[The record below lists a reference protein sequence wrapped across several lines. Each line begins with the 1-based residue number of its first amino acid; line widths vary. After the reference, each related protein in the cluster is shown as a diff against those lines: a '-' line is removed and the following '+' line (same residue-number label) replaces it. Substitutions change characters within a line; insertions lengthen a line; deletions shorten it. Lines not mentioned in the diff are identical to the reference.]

1 MVLELLDVKIG
12 QLIPSLSL
20 AIGDG
25 QQLSIVGPSGS
36 GKTTL
41 LRAILGFIPIDSGYI
56 SIDGELLTPLS
67 APYFRK
73 SMAYVPQRLSLP
85 EGYRG
90 MGLERWDDLSA
101 DERYLLLLGNAVK
114 ADKPLLIVDE
124 PLQPLSAENR
134 ERADSLLQE
143 AAGQGKTIV
152 AINSEILR
160 NRLQL

>member
-1 MVLELLDVKIG
+1 MILELLDVNIG
-12 QLIPSLSL
+12 QLIRSLSL

-25 QQLSIVGPSGS
+25 QQLSIMGPTGS

-73 SMAYVPQRLSLP
+73 LMAYVPQRLSLP

-90 MGLERWDDLSA
+90 MGLERWGDLSD

-114 ADKPLLIVDE
+114 TDKPLLIVDE
-124 PLQPLSAENR
+124 PLQPLSEKNR
-134 ERADSLLQE
+134 ERADRLLQE
-143 AAGQGKTIV
+143 AAGQGKTILAV
-152 AINSEILR
+152 GAAILR
-160 NRLQL
+160 NQLQL

>member
-1 MVLELLDVKIG
+1 MILELLDVNIG
-12 QLIPSLSL
+12 QLIRSLSL

-25 QQLSIVGPSGS
+25 QQLSIMGPTGS

-73 SMAYVPQRLSLP
+73 QMAYVPQRLSLP
-85 EGYRG
+85 KGYRG
-90 MGLERWDDLSA
+90 MGLERWYDLSD

-114 ADKPLLIVDE
+114 TDKPMLIVDE
-124 PLQPLSAENR
+124 PLQPLSPENR
-134 ERADSLLQE
+134 ERADRLLQE
-143 AAGQGKTIV
+143 AAGQGKTILAV
-152 AINSEILR
+152 GAAILR
-160 NRLQL
+160 NQLQL

>member
-1 MVLELLDVKIG
+1 MILELLDVNIG
-12 QLIPSLSL
+12 QLIRSLSL

-25 QQLSIVGPSGS
+25 QQLSITGPTGS

-73 SMAYVPQRLSLP
+73 LMAYVPQRLSLP
-85 EGYRG
+85 KGYRG
-90 MGLERWDDLSA
+90 MGLERWDDLSD

-114 ADKPLLIVDE
+114 TDKPMLIVDE
-124 PLQPLSAENR
+124 PLQPLSEKNR
-134 ERADSLLQE
+134 ERADRLLQE

-152 AINSEILR
+152 AVNSGILR
-160 NRLQL
+160 NQLQL

>member
-1 MVLELLDVKIG
+1 MILELLDVNIG
-12 QLIPSLSL
+12 QLIRSLSL

-25 QQLSIVGPSGS
+25 QQLSIMGPTGS

-73 SMAYVPQRLSLP
+73 LMAYVPQRLSLP
-85 EGYRG
+85 KGYRG
-90 MGLERWDDLSA
+90 MGLERWDDLSD

-114 ADKPLLIVDE
+114 TDKPMLIVDE
-124 PLQPLSAENR
+124 PLQPLSEKNR
-134 ERADSLLQE
+134 ERADRLLQE
-143 AAGQGKTIV
+143 AAEQGKTILAV
-152 AINSEILR
+152 GAAILR
-160 NRLQL
+160 NQLQL

>member
-1 MVLELLDVKIG
+1 MILELLDVNIG
-12 QLIPSLSL
+12 QLIRSLSL

-25 QQLSIVGPSGS
+25 QQLSIMGPTGS

-73 SMAYVPQRLSLP
+73 LMAYVPQRLSLP
-85 EGYRG
+85 KGYRG
-90 MGLERWDDLSA
+90 MGLERWDDLSD

-114 ADKPLLIVDE
+114 TDKPLLIVDE
-124 PLQPLSAENR
+124 PLQPLSEKNR
-134 ERADSLLQE
+134 ERADRLLQE
-143 AAGQGKTIV
+143 AAGQGKTILAV
-152 AINSEILR
+152 GAAILR
-160 NRLQL
+160 NQLQL

>member
-1 MVLELLDVKIG
+1 MILELLDVKIG
-12 QLIPSLSL
+12 QLIRSLSL

-25 QQLSIVGPSGS
+25 QQLSIVGPTGS

-73 SMAYVPQRLSLP
+73 QMAYVPQRLTLP
-85 EGYRG
+85 KGYRG
-90 MGLERWDDLSA
+90 MGLERWEDLSA

-114 ADKPLLIVDE
+114 TDKPMLIVDE

-134 ERADSLLQE
+134 KRADNLLMDVAE
-143 AAGQGKTIV
+143 QGKMIV
-152 AINSEILR
+152 AVNSGILR
-160 NRLQL
+160 NQLQL

>member
-1 MVLELLDVKIG
+1 MILELLDVNIG
-12 QLIPSLSL
+12 QLIRSLSL

-25 QQLSIVGPSGS
+25 QQLSIMGPTGS

-73 SMAYVPQRLSLP
+73 LMAYVPQRLSLP

-90 MGLERWDDLSA
+90 MGLERWGDLSD

-114 ADKPLLIVDE
+114 TDKPMLIVDE
-124 PLQPLSAENR
+124 PLQPLSEKNR
-134 ERADSLLQE
+134 ERADRLLQE
-143 AAGQGKTIV
+143 AAEQGKTILAV
-152 AINSEILR
+152 GAAILR
-160 NRLQL
+160 NQLQL

>member
-1 MVLELLDVKIG
+1 MILELLDVNIG
-12 QLIPSLSL
+12 QLIRSLSL

-25 QQLSIVGPSGS
+25 QQLSIMGPTGS

-73 SMAYVPQRLSLP
+73 QMAYVPQRLSLP
-85 EGYRG
+85 KGYRG
-90 MGLERWDDLSA
+90 MGLERWDDLSD

-114 ADKPLLIVDE
+114 TDKPMLIVDE
-124 PLQPLSAENR
+124 PLQPLSEKNR
-134 ERADSLLQE
+134 ERADRLLQE
-143 AAGQGKTIV
+143 AAGQGKTILAV
-152 AINSEILR
+152 GAAILR
-160 NRLQL
+160 NQLQL

>member
-1 MVLELLDVKIG
+1 MILELLDVNIG
-12 QLIPSLSL
+12 QLIRSLSL

-25 QQLSIVGPSGS
+25 QQLSIMGPTGS

-73 SMAYVPQRLSLP
+73 LMAYVPQRLSLP

-90 MGLERWDDLSA
+90 MGLERWYDLTA

-114 ADKPLLIVDE
+114 TDKPLLIVDE
-124 PLQPLSAENR
+124 PLQPLSEKNR
-134 ERADSLLQE
+134 ERADRLLQE
-143 AAGQGKTIV
+143 AAGQGKTILAV
-152 AINSEILR
+152 GAAILR
-160 NRLQL
+160 NQLQL

>member
-1 MVLELLDVKIG
+1 MILELLDVNIG
-12 QLIPSLSL
+12 QLIRSLSL

-25 QQLSIVGPSGS
+25 QQLSIMGPTGS

-41 LRAILGFIPIDSGYI
+41 LRAILGFIPIDSGFI

-73 SMAYVPQRLSLP
+73 QMAYVPQRLSLP
-85 EGYRG
+85 KGYRG
-90 MGLERWDDLSA
+90 MGLERWGDLSD

-114 ADKPLLIVDE
+114 TDKPMLIVDE
-124 PLQPLSAENR
+124 PLHPLSEKNR

-143 AAGQGKTIV
+143 AAGQGKTILAV
-152 AINSEILR
+152 GAAILR
-160 NRLQL
+160 NQLQL

>member
-1 MVLELLDVKIG
+1 MILELLDVNIG
-12 QLIPSLSL
+12 QLIRSLSL

-25 QQLSIVGPSGS
+25 QQLSIMGPTGS

-56 SIDGELLTPLS
+56 SIGGELLTPLS

-73 SMAYVPQRLSLP
+73 LMAYVPQRLSLP

-90 MGLERWDDLSA
+90 MGLERWDDLSD

-114 ADKPLLIVDE
+114 TDKPMLIVDE
-124 PLQPLSAENR
+124 PLQPLSEKNR
-134 ERADSLLQE
+134 ERADRLLQE
-143 AAGQGKTIV
+143 AAGQGKTILAV
-152 AINSEILR
+152 GAAILR
-160 NRLQL
+160 NQLQL

>member
-1 MVLELLDVKIG
+1 MILELLDVNIG
-12 QLIPSLSL
+12 QLIRSLSL

-25 QQLSIVGPSGS
+25 QQLSIMGPTGS
-36 GKTTL
+36 GKSTL

-73 SMAYVPQRLSLP
+73 QMAYVPQRLSLP
-85 EGYRG
+85 KGYRG
-90 MGLERWDDLSA
+90 MGLERWDDLSD

-114 ADKPLLIVDE
+114 TDKPMLIVDE
-124 PLQPLSAENR
+124 PLQPLSEKNR
-134 ERADSLLQE
+134 ERADRLLQE

-152 AINSEILR
+152 AVNSGILR
-160 NRLQL
+160 NQLQL

>member
-1 MVLELLDVKIG
+1 MILELLDVNIG
-12 QLIPSLSL
+12 QLIRSLSL

-25 QQLSIVGPSGS
+25 QQLSIMGPTGS

-73 SMAYVPQRLSLP
+73 LMAYVPQRLSLP

-90 MGLERWDDLSA
+90 MGLERWDDLSD

-114 ADKPLLIVDE
+114 TDKPLLIVDE
-124 PLQPLSAENR
+124 PLQPLSEKNR
-134 ERADSLLQE
+134 ERADRLLQE
-143 AAGQGKTIV
+143 AAGQGKTILAV
-152 AINSEILR
+152 GAAILR
-160 NRLQL
+160 NQLQL

>member
-1 MVLELLDVKIG
+1 MLELLDVKIG
-12 QLIPSLSL
+12 QLIRSLSM

-25 QQLSIVGPSGS
+25 QQLSIVGPTGS

-73 SMAYVPQRLSLP
+73 QMAYVPQRLSLP
-85 EGYRG
+85 EGYHG

-101 DERYLLLLGNAVK
+101 DERYLLLLKK
-114 ADKPLLIVDE
+114 AIRSGKPMLIVDE

-134 ERADSLLQE
+134 EQADSLFQE
-143 AAGQGKTIV
+143 AAEQGKMIV
-152 AINSEILR
+152 AVNTGILR
-160 NRLQL
+160 NQLQL

>member
-1 MVLELLDVKIG
+1 MILELLDVNIG
-12 QLIPSLSL
+12 QLIRSLSL

-25 QQLSIVGPSGS
+25 QQLSIMGPTGS

-73 SMAYVPQRLSLP
+73 LMAYVPQRLSLP

-90 MGLERWDDLSA
+90 MGLERWGDLSD

-114 ADKPLLIVDE
+114 TDKPLLIVDE
-124 PLQPLSAENR
+124 PLQPLSEKNR
-134 ERADSLLQE
+134 ERADRLLQE
-143 AAGQGKTIV
+143 AAEQGKTILAV
-152 AINSEILR
+152 GAAILR
-160 NRLQL
+160 NQLQL

>member
-1 MVLELLDVKIG
+1 MILELLDVNIG
-12 QLIPSLSL
+12 QLIRSLSL

-25 QQLSIVGPSGS
+25 QQLSIMGPTGS

-73 SMAYVPQRLSLP
+73 QMAYVPQRLSLP
-85 EGYRG
+85 KGYRG
-90 MGLERWDDLSA
+90 MGLERWDDLSD

-114 ADKPLLIVDE
+114 TDKPMLIVDE
-124 PLQPLSAENR
+124 PLQPLSEKNR
-134 ERADSLLQE
+134 ERADSLLQV
-143 AAGQGKTIV
+143 AAEQGKTIV
-152 AINSEILR
+152 AVNSGILR
-160 NRLQL
+160 NQLQL

>member
-1 MVLELLDVKIG
+1 MILELLDVNIG
-12 QLIPSLSL
+12 QLIRSLSL

-25 QQLSIVGPSGS
+25 QQLSIMGPTGS

-41 LRAILGFIPIDSGYI
+41 LRAILGFIPIDSGFI

-73 SMAYVPQRLSLP
+73 LMAYVPQRLSLP
-85 EGYRG
+85 KGYRG
-90 MGLERWDDLSA
+90 MGLERWDDLSD

-114 ADKPLLIVDE
+114 TDKPMLIVDE
-124 PLQPLSAENR
+124 PLQPLSEKNR

-143 AAGQGKTIV
+143 AAEQGKTILAV
-152 AINSEILR
+152 GAAILR
-160 NRLQL
+160 NQLQL

>member
-1 MVLELLDVKIG
+1 MILELLDVNIG
-12 QLIPSLSL
+12 QLIRSLSL

-25 QQLSIVGPSGS
+25 QQLSIMGPTGS

-73 SMAYVPQRLSLP
+73 LMAYVPQRLSLP

-90 MGLERWDDLSA
+90 MGLERWGDLSD

-114 ADKPLLIVDE
+114 TDKPMLIVDE
-124 PLQPLSAENR
+124 PLQPLSEKNR
-134 ERADSLLQE
+134 ERADRLLQE
-143 AAGQGKTIV
+143 AAGQGKTILAV
-152 AINSEILR
+152 GAAILR
-160 NRLQL
+160 NQLQL

>member
-1 MVLELLDVKIG
+1 MILELLDVNIG
-12 QLIPSLSL
+12 QLIRSLSL

-25 QQLSIVGPSGS
+25 QQLSIMGPTGS

-73 SMAYVPQRLSLP
+73 LMAYVPQRLSLP

-90 MGLERWDDLSA
+90 MGLERWDDLSD

-114 ADKPLLIVDE
+114 TDKPMLIVDE
-124 PLQPLSAENR
+124 PLQPLSEKNR
-134 ERADSLLQE
+134 ERADRLLQE
-143 AAGQGKTIV
+143 AAGQGKTILAV
-152 AINSEILR
+152 GAAILR
-160 NRLQL
+160 NQLQL